1 MYLRKMCLQV
11 YDVCVLLCFSFFST
25 CPSLLIFFLHV
36 LYPLARTLLCSG
48 PYPQCCVPTFVLQR
62 HARSLGSARYSQ
74 HAPVANLEP
83 GVIFMLVELLRSAAC
98 LCEQILLEVGG
109 VCVIS
114 RHVLCVHVL
123 VFEVK

>member
-1 MYLRKMCLQV
+1 MLAGLRCLRITLFFLFLYLPLPSHF
-11 YDVCVLLCFSFFST
+11 LST
-25 CPSLLIFFLHV
+25 CSH
-36 LYPLARTLLCSG
+36 PLARTLLCSG